1 MKKVLIILALAASSC
16 TNPGYKL
23 VTSCDGVVTMET
35 TPDNRPSY
43 ELDITRKARKAS
55 DKGCDVILMLGQD
68 TIYAKIRGQM
78 PSPESQNVR
87 RGL

>member
-1 MKKVLIILALAASSC
+1 MKKLLIILAVAASSC

-55 DKGCDVILMLGQD
+55 AKGCDVILMLGQD
-68 TIYAKIRGQM
+68 TIYSVKNQ
-78 PSPESQNVR
+78 
-87 RGL
+87 